1 MVDCSVLLDVQG
13 LRVEFETP
21 EQRICAVKGINF
33 ALPAGEITAMIG
45 ESGSGKSV
53 TCLSLLGLAE
63 GAAVSGT
70 LRFAGMNGPSEIRPR
85 LLAPLRGRRIGMIF
99 QDPIGSLNPVRT
111 IGAQLRE
118 TVRALT
124 DARSKTATTRRALE
138 LLAAVRLP
146 EPEALLSRYPHELSG
161 GMNQRVM
168 IALAL
173 AGAPDL
179 LIADEPTTAL
189 DVTVQRDVLNLLAHL
204 RDETGLTILLVTHDI
219 DIARSYA
226 DRILVMRGGE
236 LVEQGT
242 TVKLLTSPKHAYTQE
257 LLASRASL
265 LDRTP
270 EPALETVR
278 YA

>member
-1 MVDCSVLLDVQG
+1 MVDCCVLLEVRG
-13 LRVEFETP
+13 LRVAFQTP
-21 EQRICAVKGINF
+21 EQAICAVKDLSF

-63 GAAVSGT
+63 GAVVSGKM
-70 LRFAGMNGPSEIRPR
+70 RFAGMNSPCEIDPR

-111 IGAQLRE
+111 IGSQLRE

-124 DARSKTATTRRALE
+124 DATSDRAVKGRAVE

-173 AGAPDL
+173 AGEPDL

-189 DVTVQRDVLNLLAHL
+189 DVTVQRDVLNLLVGL
-204 RDETGLTILLVTHDI
+204 REETGLTILLVTHDI

-226 DRILVMRGGE
+226 DRMLVMRSGE
-236 LVEQGT
+236 LVEQGA
-242 TVKLLTSPKHAYTQE
+242 TVALLTSPKHAYTRE

-265 LDRTP
+265 LSQSAD
-270 EPALETVR
+270 PALGK
-278 YA
+278 AAHA

>member
-1 MVDCSVLLDVQG
+1 MVDCSVLLDVQD
-13 LRVEFETP
+13 LHVEFQMP
-21 EQRICAVKGINF
+21 EQRICAVKGISF

-70 LRFAGMNGPSEIRPR
+70 LRFASMNGPSEIRPR

-124 DARSKTATTRRALE
+124 DARSRTATTRRALE
-138 LLAAVRLP
+138 LLAVVRLP
-146 EPEALLSRYPHELSG
+146 EPETLLARYPHELSG

-189 DVTVQRDVLNLLAHL
+189 DVTVQRDVLNLLANL

-226 DRILVMRGGE
+226 DRMLVMRSGE
-236 LVEQGT
+236 LVEQGA
-242 TVKLLTSPKHAYTQE
+242 TVALLTSPKHAYTRE

-265 LDRTP
+265 LSQSAD
-270 EPALETVR
+270 PALGK
-278 YA
+278 AAHA